1 LAAKPQAQWLAKQTS
16 AAADRTLTEHHVVVG
31 VLKTVEEAVRQ
42 PQVLARELITPVDD
56 PILGRIDVINS
67 APKFSNASVRVR
79 GHAPK
84 LGEHNE
90 SVLRQ
95 VLEYD
100 TEKIAGL
107 VASGVLKYE
116 AI

>member
-1 LAAKPQAQWLAKQTS
+1 MSPSGLLRRIP
-16 AAADRTLTEHHVVVG
+16 DRILTEHHVVVG
-31 VLKTVEEAVRQ
+31 VLKTIEQAVRQ
-42 PQVLARELITPVDD
+42 PQVLARELIKSVDD

-67 APKFSNASVRVR
+67 APKFSNASVEVR

-90 SVLRQ
+90 TVLKQ
-95 VLEYD
+95 LLEYD
-100 TEKIAGL
+100 NEKIAAL
-107 VASGVLKYE
+107 AASGVLKYE